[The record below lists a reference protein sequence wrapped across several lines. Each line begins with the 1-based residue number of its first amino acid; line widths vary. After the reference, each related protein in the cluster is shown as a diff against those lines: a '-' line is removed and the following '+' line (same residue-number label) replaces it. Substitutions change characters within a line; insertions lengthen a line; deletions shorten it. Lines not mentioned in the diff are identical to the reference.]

1 MVTMNEKVKKLG
13 NLYGFTG
20 GSYAG
25 NVYDKHGLCPTL
37 NTVSGG
43 NRQVMIIVKRKKGSN
58 ENSTH

>member
-1 MVTMNEKVKKLG
+1 MTEKKVEKLG

-25 NVYDKHGLCPTL
+25 NVYNRKGLCPTL

-43 NRQVMIIVKRKKGSN
+43 NRQVMIFVKRKVKKN
-58 ENSTH
+58 ENSTY

>member
-1 MVTMNEKVKKLG
+1 MKIKVEKLG

-25 NVYDKHGLCPTL
+25 NVYDRHGICPTL

-43 NRQVMIIVKRKKGSN
+43 NRQVMIFVKKERASN
-58 ENSTH
+58 EKSAH

>member
-1 MVTMNEKVKKLG
+1 MTEKKVEKLG

-25 NVYDKHGLCPTL
+25 NVYERKGLCPTL

-43 NRQVMIIVKRKKGSN
+43 NRQVMIFVKRKEKKDN
-58 ENSTH
+58 A

>member
-1 MVTMNEKVKKLG
+1 MEVKVEKLG

-25 NVYDKHGLCPTL
+25 NVYNRRGLCPTL

-43 NRQVMIIVKRKKGSN
+43 NRQVMVFVKRKKDSN